1 MNESNISIYISNN
14 VDIDKASFSKND
26 KYKDLDCTKIKCLDS
41 EELVIE
47 GLCFIK
53 CGCKTKFEIYLNEG
67 IDVYTRDKIIGSDV

>member
-1 MNESNISIYISNN
+1 M
-14 VDIDKASFSKND
+14 
-26 KYKDLDCTKIKCLDS
+26 DS